1 MRGIIA
7 LILFGFSLCAYSE
20 PAADR
25 YEHDKWETLPRDI
38 FFESEAY
45 VSSFDGPDAND
56 GDGRPD
62 RWGIPEFVAYEI
74 RRVTEIHHLAKRP
87 VWMTDKQLFEAGIA
101 PNDATYAVSG
111 TEKLKEVK
119 TDYRFVRGHMCPKA
133 TAERISEKAAY
144 DTHTMMNC
152 CPQLQ
157 FQNNG
162 IWKELEE
169 KCSAWADGYGRI
181 WVICGPVFFDKK
193 PSMWL
198 GQNGEKQAAIP
209 DALFKIVIRQDN
221 GSFAVLAF
229 VIPNIVVK
237 PGALE
242 AYLTTIARIE
252 TLTGLTFL
260 NRITPE
266 QQFRIKDTKAT
277 NLW

>member
-1 MRGIIA
+1 
-7 LILFGFSLCAYSE
+7 
-20 PAADR
+20 
-25 YEHDKWETLPRDI
+25 
-38 FFESEAY
+38 
-45 VSSFDGPDAND
+45 
-56 GDGRPD
+56 
-62 RWGIPEFVAYEI
+62 
-74 RRVTEIHHLAKRP
+74 
-87 VWMTDKQLFEAGIA
+87 MTDKQLFEDGIA

-119 TDYRFVRGHMCPKA
+119 TDCRFVRGHMCPKV

-169 KCSAWADGYGRI
+169 KCNAWADEYGRI
-181 WVICGPVFFDKK
+181 WVVCGPVFFDRK
-193 PSMWL
+193 PAMWL
-198 GQNGEKQAAIP
+198 GQDGEKQVAIP

-221 GSFAVLAF
+221 GTFAVLAF

-242 AYLTTIARIE
+242 TYLTTIARIE

-260 NRITPE
+260 SRITPE
-266 QQFRIKDTKAT
+266 QQLHIKDTKAT